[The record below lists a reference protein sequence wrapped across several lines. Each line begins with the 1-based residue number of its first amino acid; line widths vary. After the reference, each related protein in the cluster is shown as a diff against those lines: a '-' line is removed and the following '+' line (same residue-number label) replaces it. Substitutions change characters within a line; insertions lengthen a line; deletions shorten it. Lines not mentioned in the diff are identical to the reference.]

1 MTRISGHTATGPIR
15 TRRPEESLGGVALFV
30 YGTLMDDA
38 RLESVTGQRF
48 ARRAAR
54 LEGFERVAPAR
65 GYPYVVPRAG
75 ARVDGHLIE
84 NVDAASLRRLDTYE
98 DEGRLYLRRPVEVVV
113 GGERVACETYVGDAD
128 QHQRRFRTMTDVT
141 G

>member
-1 MTRISGHTATGPIR
+1 MTRISGHTATGPIH
-15 TRRPEESLGGVALFV
+15 TQRPEESRGGVALFV

-38 RLESVTGQRF
+38 RLERVTGQRF

-54 LEGFERVAPAR
+54 LEGFERIAPAR

-75 ARVDGHLIE
+75 AHVEGHLIVD
-84 NVDAASLRRLDTYE
+84 VDAASLRKLDAYE
-98 DEGRLYLRRPVEVVV
+98 DEGRLYFRRPVEVVV
-113 GGERVACETYVGDAD
+113 GLERVSCETYVGNAD

>member
-75 ARVDGHLIE
+75 AHVDGHLIE

>member
-1 MTRISGHTATGPIR
+1 VTRISGHTATGPIR

>member
-1 MTRISGHTATGPIR
+1 
-15 TRRPEESLGGVALFV
+15 
-30 YGTLMDDA
+30 MDDA

-75 ARVDGHLIE
+75 AHVDGHLIE

-128 QHQRRFRTMTDVT
+128 QHQRRSRTMTDVT

>member
-113 GGERVACETYVGDAD
+113 GGERVACETYVGNAD

>member
-1 MTRISGHTATGPIR
+1 
-15 TRRPEESLGGVALFV
+15 
-30 YGTLMDDA
+30 MDDA

-98 DEGRLYLRRPVEVVV
+98 DEGRLYFRRPVEVVV
-113 GGERVACETYVGDAD
+113 GGERVACETYVRNAD
-128 QHQRRFRTMTDVT
+128 KHQRRFRTMTDVT